1 MLDTV
6 REIETPEGISLHLR
20 AAGALPRAQAW
31 MVDLVLRMGVFM
43 LAMIPLSLFGAGGNG
58 LAMLLLFA
66 LMWAYWVVCEVWLDG
81 QTLGKRA
88 LGLRVVNADGTP
100 VTWLPSVVRN
110 LLRVVDVLPGV
121 YGVGLASTLIDPYG
135 RRLGDIVAGTM
146 VIHASDLPAG
156 QQVPAA
162 AAVPLPLVLAA
173 DEQAALVEF
182 AERSGQ
188 LTLQRQEE
196 LANLLT
202 PLTARS
208 DTAAVR
214 QLIGHANWLLG
225 RP

>member
-1 MLDTV
+1 MLDTI
-6 REIETPEGISLHLR
+6 REIETPEGISLRLR

-31 MVDLVLRMGVFM
+31 MLDALLRLGAFM
-43 LAMIPLSLFGAGGNG
+43 LAMVPLGLLGVGGNG
-58 LAMLLLFA
+58 LAMLLLFG
-66 LMWAYWVVCEVWLDG
+66 LMWAYSVVCEVWLDG

-110 LLRVVDVLPGV
+110 LLRVVDALPGV
-121 YGVGLASTLIDPYG
+121 YGVGLACTLIDPHA

-146 VIHASDLPAG
+146 VVHAVELPAG
-156 QQVPAA
+156 TQVPVV
-162 AAVPLPLVLAA
+162 AAVPPPVVLAA

-196 LANLLT
+196 LANLLM
-202 PLTARS
+202 PLTGRC
-208 DTAAVR
+208 DTAAVSL
-214 QLIGHANWLLG
+214 LIAHANWLLG
-225 RP
+225 RA

>member
-6 REIETPEGISLHLR
+6 REIETPEGIALRLR

-31 MVDLVLRMGVFM
+31 MVDMLLRMGVFV
-43 LAMIPLSLFGAGGNG
+43 LAMIPLSLFGMGGNG

-66 LMWAYWVVCEVWLDG
+66 LTWAYSVVCEVWLGG

-121 YGVGLASTLIDPYG
+121 YGVGLVSTLIDPYA

-146 VIHASDLPAG
+146 VIHAIELPAG
-156 QQVPAA
+156 QQVPTL
-162 AAVPLPLVLAA
+162 AAVPLPVVLVA

-196 LANLLT
+196 LANLLA
-202 PLTARS
+202 PLTGRNDSAG
-208 DTAAVR
+208 VR

>member
-6 REIETPEGISLHLR
+6 REIETPEGISLQLR

-31 MVDLVLRMGVFM
+31 MVDLLLRMGVFM
-43 LAMIPLSLFGAGGNG
+43 LAMIPLSLFGVGGNG

-110 LLRVVDVLPGV
+110 LLRAVDVLPGV

-146 VIHASDLPAG
+146 VIHSSELPAG
-156 QQVPAA
+156 QQMPVV

-208 DTAAVR
+208 DTAAVQ

>member
-6 REIETPEGISLHLR
+6 REIETPEGIALRLR

-31 MVDLVLRMGVFM
+31 MVDMLLRMGVFM
-43 LAMIPLSLFGAGGNG
+43 LAMIPLSLFGMGGNG

-66 LMWAYWVVCEVWLDG
+66 LTWAYSVVCEVWLGG

-121 YGVGLASTLIDPYG
+121 YGVGLVSTLIDPYA

-146 VIHASDLPAG
+146 VIHAIALPAG
-156 QQVPAA
+156 QQVPTL
-162 AAVPLPLVLAA
+162 AAVPLPVVLVA

-202 PLTARS
+202 PLTGRNDS
-208 DTAAVR
+208 AAVR

>member
-1 MLDTV
+1 MLDTI

-31 MVDLVLRMGVFM
+31 TVDLFLRMGVFM
-43 LAMIPLSLFGAGGNG
+43 LAMIPLSLFGVGGNG
-58 LAMLLLFA
+58 LALLLLFA
-66 LMWAYWVVCEVWLDG
+66 LMWGYSVACEVWLGG

-110 LLRVVDVLPGV
+110 LLRVVDALPGV
-121 YGVGLASTLIDPYG
+121 YGVGLISTLIDPHA

-146 VIHASDLPAG
+146 VSHVSELPVG
-156 QQVPAA
+156 QQVPSQ
-162 AAVPLPLVLAA
+162 AAVPLPVVLVA

-188 LTLQRQEE
+188 LTPQRQEE

-202 PLTARS
+202 PLTGRNDS
-208 DTAAVR
+208 AAVR

>member
-6 REIETPEGISLHLR
+6 REIETPEGIALRLR

-31 MVDLVLRMGVFM
+31 MVDMLLRMGVFM
-43 LAMIPLSLFGAGGNG
+43 LAMIPLSLFGIGGNG

-66 LMWAYWVVCEVWLDG
+66 LTWAYSVVCEVWLGG

-121 YGVGLASTLIDPYG
+121 YGVGLVSTLIDPYA

-146 VIHASDLPAG
+146 VIHAIELPAG
-156 QQVPAA
+156 QQVPTL
-162 AAVPLPLVLAA
+162 AAVPLPVVLVA

-202 PLTARS
+202 PLTGRNDS
-208 DTAAVR
+208 AAVR

>member
-31 MVDLVLRMGVFM
+31 TVDLLLRMGVFM
-43 LAMIPLSLFGAGGNG
+43 VAMIPLSLFGVGGNG

-110 LLRVVDVLPGV
+110 LLRAVDALPGV

-156 QQVPAA
+156 QQVPAV

-208 DTAAVR
+208 DTAGVR
-214 QLIGHANWLLG
+214 QLIAYANWLLG

>member
-6 REIETPEGISLHLR
+6 REIETPEGIALRLR

-31 MVDLVLRMGVFM
+31 MVDMLLRMGVFI
-43 LAMIPLSLFGAGGNG
+43 LAMIPLSLFGMGGNG

-66 LMWAYWVVCEVWLDG
+66 LTWAYSVVCEVWLGG

-121 YGVGLASTLIDPYG
+121 YGVGLVSTLIDPYA

-146 VIHASDLPAG
+146 VIHASELPAG
-156 QQVPAA
+156 QQVPAVV
-162 AAVPLPLVLAA
+162 AVPLPVVLAA

-182 AERSGQ
+182 AERSAQ
-188 LTLQRQEE
+188 LTPQRQEE

-202 PLTARS
+202 PLTGRN

>member
-156 QQVPAA
+156 QQVPTA

>member
-6 REIETPEGISLHLR
+6 REIETPEGIALRLR

-31 MVDLVLRMGVFM
+31 MVDMLLRMGVFI
-43 LAMIPLSLFGAGGNG
+43 LAMIPLSLFGMGGNG

-66 LMWAYWVVCEVWLDG
+66 LTWAYSVVCEVWLGG

-110 LLRVVDVLPGV
+110 LLRAVDVLPGV
-121 YGVGLASTLIDPYG
+121 YGVGLVSTLIDPYA

-146 VIHASDLPAG
+146 VIHAVELPAG
-156 QQVPAA
+156 QQMPAL
-162 AAVPLPLVLAA
+162 AAVPLPVVLAA

-188 LTLQRQEE
+188 LTPQRQEE

-202 PLTARS
+202 PLTGRN

>member
-1 MLDTV
+1 MLDTI
-6 REIETPEGISLHLR
+6 REIETPEGIALRLR

-31 MVDLVLRMGVFM
+31 MVDMLLRMGVLV
-43 LAMIPLSLFGAGGNG
+43 LAMIPLSLFGMGGNG

-66 LMWAYWVVCEVWLDG
+66 LTWAYSVVCEVWLGG

-121 YGVGLASTLIDPYG
+121 YGVGLVSTLIDPYA

-146 VIHASDLPAG
+146 VIHAIELPAG
-156 QQVPAA
+156 QQVPTL
-162 AAVPLPLVLAA
+162 AAVPLPVVLVA

-196 LANLLT
+196 LANLLA
-202 PLTARS
+202 PLTGRNDIAG
-208 DTAAVR
+208 VR

>member
-1 MLDTV
+1 MLDTI

-31 MVDLVLRMGVFM
+31 TVDLFLRMGVFI
-43 LAMIPLSLFGAGGNG
+43 LAMIPLSLFGVGGNG
-58 LAMLLLFA
+58 LALLLLFA
-66 LMWAYWVVCEVWLDG
+66 LMWGYSVACEVWLGG

-110 LLRVVDVLPGV
+110 LLRVVDALPGV
-121 YGVGLASTLIDPYG
+121 YGVGLISTLIDPHA

-146 VIHASDLPAG
+146 VIHVSELPPG
-156 QQVPAA
+156 QQVPSQ
-162 AAVPLPLVLAA
+162 AAVPLPVVLVA

-188 LTLQRQEE
+188 LTPQRQEE

-202 PLTARS
+202 PLTGRNDS
-208 DTAAVR
+208 AAVR

>member
-31 MVDLVLRMGVFM
+31 MVDLLLRMGMFM
-43 LAMIPLSLFGAGGNG
+43 VAMIPLSLLGVGGNG
-58 LAMLLLFA
+58 LAMLLMFA
-66 LMWAYWVVCEVWLDG
+66 LMWAYWVVCEVWLGG

-110 LLRVVDVLPGV
+110 LLRVVDALPGV
-121 YGVGLASTLIDPYG
+121 YGVGLISTLIDPHA

-146 VIHASDLPAG
+146 VIHVSELPPG
-156 QQVPAA
+156 QQVPSQ
-162 AAVPLPLVLAA
+162 AAVPLPVVLVA

-188 LTLQRQEE
+188 LTPQRQEE

-202 PLTARS
+202 PLTGRNDS
-208 DTAAVR
+208 AAVR

>member
-1 MLDTV
+1 MIDTV
-6 REIETPEGISLHLR
+6 REIETPEGVSLRLR

-31 MVDLVLRMGVFM
+31 MVDLLLRFAIFFVA
-43 LAMIPLSLFGAGGNG
+43 LIPLAAFGKGGNG
-58 LAMLLLFA
+58 LAMLVMFA
-66 LMWAYWVVCEVWLDG
+66 LLWGYSVVCEVWLGG

-121 YGVGLASTLIDPYG
+121 YGVGLVSSLIDPHA

-146 VIHASDLPAG
+146 VIHANELPAG
-156 QQVPAA
+156 QQVPAIA
-162 AAVPLPLVLAA
+162 AIPLPVVLAV

-182 AERSGQ
+182 AERAGQ
-188 LTLQRQEE
+188 LTVQRQEE

-202 PLTARS
+202 PLTGQS
-208 DTAAVR
+208 DTAAIR
-214 QLIGHANWLLG
+214 QLVAHANWLLG

>member
-31 MVDLVLRMGVFM
+31 MVDLVLRMGVFTV
-43 LAMIPLSLFGAGGNG
+43 AMIPLSLFGAGGNG

-146 VIHASDLPAG
+146 VIHASDLPTG

>member
-31 MVDLVLRMGVFM
+31 TVDLLLRMGVFM
-43 LAMIPLSLFGAGGNG
+43 VAMIPLSLFGVGGNG

-110 LLRVVDVLPGV
+110 LLRAVDALPGV

-146 VIHASDLPAG
+146 VIHASDLPTG
-156 QQVPAA
+156 QQVPAV

-208 DTAAVR
+208 DTAGVR
-214 QLIGHANWLLG
+214 QLIAYANWLLG

>member
-6 REIETPEGISLHLR
+6 REIETPEGIALRLR

-31 MVDLVLRMGVFM
+31 MVDMLLRMGVFM
-43 LAMIPLSLFGAGGNG
+43 LAMIPLSLFGMGGNG

-66 LMWAYWVVCEVWLDG
+66 LTWAYSVVCEVWLGG

-121 YGVGLASTLIDPYG
+121 YGVGLVSTLIDPYA

-146 VIHASDLPAG
+146 VIHAIELPAG
-156 QQVPAA
+156 QQVPTL
-162 AAVPLPLVLAA
+162 AAVPLPVVLVA

-202 PLTARS
+202 PLTGRNDS
-208 DTAAVR
+208 AAVR

>member
-6 REIETPEGISLHLR
+6 REIETPEGISLRLR

-31 MVDLVLRMGVFM
+31 TVDLLLRLVVFM
-43 LAMIPLSLFGAGGNG
+43 VAAIPLSLFGVGGNG
-58 LAMLLLFA
+58 LALLLLFA
-66 LMWAYWVVCEVWLDG
+66 LMWTYSVACEVWLDG

-110 LLRVVDVLPGV
+110 LLRAVDVLPGV
-121 YGVGLASTLIDPYG
+121 YGVGLISTLIDPHA
-135 RRLGDIVAGTM
+135 RRLGDIIAGTM
-146 VIHASDLPAG
+146 VIHVSELPAG
-156 QQVPAA
+156 QRVPPL
-162 AAVPLPLVLAA
+162 AAVPLPVVLAA

-188 LTLQRQEE
+188 LTPQRQEE
-196 LANLLT
+196 LANLLA
-202 PLTARS
+202 PLTERN